1 MMESNQRVMITK
13 RMLKEGMMRL
23 LQEKPLDKISITE
36 LCREAGINRTTF
48 YRHYE
53 WPRDV
58 LAEMQND
65 FLAETFDHFQK
76 PMTADDVERFFACLA
91 DHAELVRAFFRY
103 SSATDWMQLFG
114 RIYTNF
120 PSRQMV
126 KAFRNIDE
134 VQAELLSTYLAGG
147 AYFLARKWIM
157 DDMPVSPKEVAEVAL
172 SVLDKEKVF

>member
-1 MMESNQRVMITK
+1 MTESNQRVVITK
-13 RMLKEGMMRL
+13 RMLKEGLMRL
-23 LQEKPLDKISITE
+23 LKEKPLDKISITE

-58 LAEMQND
+58 LTEMQKD

-76 PMTADDVERFFACLA
+76 PMTTHEVEHLFACLA
-91 DHAELVRAFFRY
+91 DHAELVKAFFRY
-103 SSATDWMQLFG
+103 NSDTDWMQLFT

-120 PSRQMV
+120 PARQMM
-126 KAFRNIDE
+126 KAFQNIDE

-147 AYFLARKWIM
+147 TYFLARKWIM
-157 DDMPVSPKEVAEVAL
+157 DDMPISPKEVAEVAL
-172 SVLDKEKVF
+172 NVLDKEKVF